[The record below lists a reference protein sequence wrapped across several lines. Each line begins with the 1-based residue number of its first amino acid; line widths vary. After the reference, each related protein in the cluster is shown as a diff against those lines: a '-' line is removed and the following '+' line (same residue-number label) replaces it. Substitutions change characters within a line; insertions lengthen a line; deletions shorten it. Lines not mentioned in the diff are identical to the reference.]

1 MQEQTNELGPG
12 KYNILEERRRKNG
25 SPAFLS
31 ETVRSYYDKLIY
43 KTNREINAGL
53 RRQINYK
60 DQAPGPGS
68 YNDARQ
74 AIKL

>member
-1 MQEQTNELGPG
+1 MQEQVNELGPG
-12 KYNILEERRRKNG
+12 KYNVLEERHRKNG

-53 RRQINYK
+53 RR
-60 DQAPGPGS
+60 
-68 YNDARQ
+68 
-74 AIKL
+74 